1 VTRDNRSPYLRKW
14 CIWLKENKIRAWSL
28 SRSLSLSLSLSYLP
42 FFYVW
47 SQYPSLYIVLYMS
60 SYLNKP
66 NLFPCVGHLSY
77 KWCGINILQSILS
90 RVFFLLLSSF
100 SVSMWITDNLSRR
113 DRNFSIFSIFFEI
126 FWSFFFPG
134 GEKSLDFKVK
144 RNNIVFEGEKRLPT
158 MRFEFIMTTVCLL
171 KSQSSLMSS
180 LMFSSW
186 QADHIFILEY

>member
-1 VTRDNRSPYLRKW
+1 MYLIKGEQNQG
-14 CIWLKENKIRAWSL
+14 L
-28 SRSLSLSLSLSYLP
+28 LSLSFTLTLSYLS

-47 SQYPSLYIVLYMS
+47 SKYPSLYIVLYMS

-100 SVSMWITDNLSRR
+100 SVSMWITDNLSRVESF
-113 DRNFSIFSIFFEI
+113 DFFDLFRNFLVL
-126 FWSFFFPG
+126 FFPD
-134 GEKSLDFKVK
+134 GEKSLDLKVK
-144 RNNIVFEGEKRLPT
+144 RNNIVFEGEKRVPT
-158 MRFEFIMTTVCLL
+158 MRFEYIMRTVCLL
-171 KSQSSLMSS
+171 KPQSSLMSS

-186 QADHIFILEY
+186 QADHIFIFEY

>member
-1 VTRDNRSPYLRKW
+1 MYLIKGEQNQG
-14 CIWLKENKIRAWSL
+14 LLSL
-28 SRSLSLSLSLSYLP
+28 SLSFTLSLSLSYLP

-126 FWSFFFPG
+126 FWSFFSWRR
-134 GEKSLDFKVK
+134 EKSRFKSKKKQHCFWRRKKVT
-144 RNNIVFEGEKRLPT
+144 NNAIWVHNDNRVFTE
-158 MRFEFIMTTVCLL
+158 I
-171 KSQSSLMSS
+171 
-180 LMFSSW
+180 
-186 QADHIFILEY
+186 AIILNELSDV